1 MEGTRV
7 STFPKSQNAPA
18 LRSDTADL
26 GPSRRKMGLET
37 IYPIRSP
44 SGPDNGPHARGA
56 DAERSYWA
64 GCSPGTRTGRVLP
77 SPVTAGRAL
86 LAPGYRPFWGP
97 SPHKTLLTGA
107 CSTEASPRAHTRY
120 RPARAQGTH
129 QGHTW
134 ASDSDD
140 PTDRK
145 GRPAART
152 GSSRREGPRGALRGT
167 MEGRTRTAGGA
178 QKEATGEHGEEAST
192 GKDCRGARGGA
203 VGQWTRRGPVQAGRF
218 LGSEHVRAAVPEP
231 EEGAAAE
238 NRRAGPESASR
249 HTQAPER
256 PTP

>member
-1 MEGTRV
+1 M

-18 LRSDTADL
+18 LQSETADL

-107 CSTEASPRAHTRY
+107 CSTETSPRVHTRY

-140 PTDRK
+140 PRDRK

-178 QKEATGEHGEEAST
+178 QKEATGEHGGGGEHWEGLQGST
-192 GKDCRGARGGA
+192 GRGRGAMDTEGPGA
-203 VGQWTRRGPVQAGRF
+203 GWQVSGI
-218 LGSEHVRAAVPEP
+218 
-231 EEGAAAE
+231 
-238 NRRAGPESASR
+238 
-249 HTQAPER
+249 
-256 PTP
+256 